1 MTDSGEGDVEFQ
13 FLQTGDEVVLQSTFT
28 SQEEHVKLC
37 LAAEGF
43 GSRLCRLEPTSNC
56 KNVPPDLS
64 VCGFV
69 LAQCLSVRALQEM
82 LAHKYFG
89 MFTELFTCCLF
100 YVQYLSCLSSSQSST
115 DKLAFDVGLQEDKTG
130 EACWWTVHPASRQRS
145 EGEKV
150 RVGDDLILVNVSS
163 ERYLV
168 SQNKTEVFLNAF
180 QQTLWSVAPICSGH
194 AVAQGYLK
202 GGETLRLLHSH
213 SDACLTVPST
223 EHGEELQRIMHY
235 ELGSVS
241 GHARSLWRLEILRVV
256 WSGRHTCWGQPFR
269 LCHVTT
275 GRYLGLTEEKGLQ
288 LVDRDKADIN
298 TTSFCFRSSKEKLDT
313 NTKTD
318 VDGMGIPEIKY
329 GDSICFLQHVA
340 SGLWLTYQAAD
351 AKSHMG
357 GAQRKAIL
365 HSEGHMDD
373 GLTLSRS
380 QREESH
386 TARLIRSA
394 VLLFTR
400 FVRKLDGFNQEINIP
415 SVSLPVETVTRSLQ
429 DLIIYFKPPL
439 EGLGHEAKQN
449 SMAALKNRQNMFQKE
464 GVIDLVLDCIDRLHQ
479 YSSASHFAEAVQS
492 DTGEE
497 WETIVNHFY
506 ELLAA
511 LLRGNRANC
520 ANFSGSL
527 DWLISRLER
536 QEASSGVLEVLH
548 CVLVESP
555 EALNAIKEQHI
566 QSVISFL
573 DKLGCNHRVL
583 EVLCSLCVCH
593 GVAVRS
599 NQNLICD
606 SLLPDRDLLLQTR
619 LVNQVTSMR
628 PNIFLAMGEDS
639 SQYRRWYYELV
650 VDHVKPFLTSEPT
663 HLRVGWAC
671 MKGYQP
677 RPTGGE
683 GWGGNGVGDDLCSYG
698 FDGLHLW
705 SGCVSRKVSSPFP
718 NLLKDDDVVS
728 CCLDLSIPCISF
740 RVNGLPVQGM
750 FENFN
755 ANGLLYPVVSFS
767 AGVKVRFLFG
777 GRHGEFRFLPPP
789 GYASCSEA
797 LLPKVRLKVQLC
809 QEYILD
815 HGEGKQELIGPLVPV
830 TPVTFTPTT
839 IDISKVVLPPQ
850 LEDIREKMAENIHEL
865 WVMDKIDLGWTHGP
879 VRDEGKRHDP
889 CLVEFSKLPEHERN
903 QNLQMA
909 QDTLRTLLAL
919 GFHIGL
925 MDDHAE
931 KHMKYM
937 RLPQMTGYR
946 PAPVD
951 LSQVSLSSDHEE
963 AVNLLAENEH
973 NVWARERIKQGWT
986 YGAQQVYVLCWITSV
1001 CFILHKSTFSR
1012 VLK

>member
-1 MTDSGEGDVEFQ
+1 MTDSGEGDDEFQ
-13 FLQTGDEVVLQSTFT
+13 FLRTGDEVVLQSTFT

-82 LAHKYFG
+82 LAHSEHLAAEVGAGGSHRTLLYGQAVLFLHSYSG
-89 MFTELFTCCLF
+89 M
-100 YVQYLSCLSSSQSST
+100 YLSCLSSSQSST
-115 DKLAFDVGLQEDKTG
+115 DKLAFDVGLQEDKAG

-163 ERYLV
+163 ERYLHL
-168 SQNKTEVFLNAF
+168 SFGTASDNKSLSDSLIVNAAF
-180 QQTLWSVAPICSGH
+180 QQTLWSVAPICSGR

-235 ELGSVS
+235 EIGSVS

-269 LCHVTT
+269 LSHVTT

-357 GAQRKAIL
+357 GTQRKAIL

-394 VLLFTR
+394 VLLFTC
-400 FVRKLDGFNQEINIP
+400 FVRKLDGFNQEVNIP

-429 DLIIYFKPPL
+429 DLIIYFQPPL

-492 DTGEE
+492 DTREE

-506 ELLAA
+506 ELL
-511 LLRGNRANC
+511 GE
-520 ANFSGSL
+520 SSIDGTI
-527 DWLISRLER
+527 LI
-536 QEASSGVLEVLH
+536 
-548 CVLVESP
+548 
-555 EALNAIKEQHI
+555 
-566 QSVISFL
+566 F
-573 DKLGCNHRVL
+573 
-583 EVLCSLCVCH
+583 
-593 GVAVRS
+593 
-599 NQNLICD
+599 
-606 SLLPDRDLLLQTR
+606 
-619 LVNQVTSMR
+619 
-628 PNIFLAMGEDS
+628 
-639 SQYRRWYYELV
+639 
-650 VDHVKPFLTSEPT
+650 
-663 HLRVGWAC
+663 
-671 MKGYQP
+671 
-677 RPTGGE
+677 
-683 GWGGNGVGDDLCSYG
+683 
-698 FDGLHLW
+698 
-705 SGCVSRKVSSPFP
+705 
-718 NLLKDDDVVS
+718 
-728 CCLDLSIPCISF
+728 
-740 RVNGLPVQGM
+740 
-750 FENFN
+750 
-755 ANGLLYPVVSFS
+755 
-767 AGVKVRFLFG
+767 
-777 GRHGEFRFLPPP
+777 
-789 GYASCSEA
+789 
-797 LLPKVRLKVQLC
+797 
-809 QEYILD
+809 
-815 HGEGKQELIGPLVPV
+815 
-830 TPVTFTPTT
+830 
-839 IDISKVVLPPQ
+839 
-850 LEDIREKMAENIHEL
+850 
-865 WVMDKIDLGWTHGP
+865 
-879 VRDEGKRHDP
+879 
-889 CLVEFSKLPEHERN
+889 
-903 QNLQMA
+903 
-909 QDTLRTLLAL
+909 
-919 GFHIGL
+919 
-925 MDDHAE
+925 
-931 KHMKYM
+931 
-937 RLPQMTGYR
+937 
-946 PAPVD
+946 
-951 LSQVSLSSDHEE
+951 
-963 AVNLLAENEH
+963 
-973 NVWARERIKQGWT
+973 
-986 YGAQQVYVLCWITSV
+986 
-1001 CFILHKSTFSR
+1001 
-1012 VLK
+1012 